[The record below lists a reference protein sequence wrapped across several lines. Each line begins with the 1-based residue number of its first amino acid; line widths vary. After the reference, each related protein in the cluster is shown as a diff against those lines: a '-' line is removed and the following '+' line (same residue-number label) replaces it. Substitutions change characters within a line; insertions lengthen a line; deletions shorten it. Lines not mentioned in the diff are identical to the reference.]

1 MRDTAYVSVSTR
13 ASSAL
18 SPVFGYVQRRAA
30 FSLGIDPFHRDFVAG
45 METVARRAGGAVLLQ
60 IVADLDEEL
69 ACSRRW
75 ALSGDEVA
83 GVVISDVLHDDPRPA
98 LLAELG
104 LPTVVLGHYDGAD
117 FSSVAVDDAGAM
129 RDAVR
134 HLVAL
139 GHRRIARVTG
149 PSALRHTRVRG
160 AAFEQAL
167 AAAGDEVEGVSGVTV
182 EGDYS
187 TESGRT
193 ATVLLLEGSG
203 AAAGAAAGGTA
214 GAAAGAADRAPR
226 DQPTAI
232 VYDNDAM
239 AVGGLEAASSLGVD
253 VPGRLSLLAWDDSA
267 LCQLAAPPL
276 SVVSRDVP
284 ALGEEAADA
293 LLASLRGGAPVVVHA
308 TDWRIVVRGTTGA
321 PAA

>member
-13 ASSAL
+13 ASSAP
-18 SPVFGYVQRRAA
+18 SPVIGYVQRRAA

-69 ACSRRW
+69 ACFRRW
-75 ALSGDEVA
+75 ARSGGEVA

-104 LPTVVLGHYDGAD
+104 LPTVVLGHYDGTD

-129 RDAVR
+129 RDAVQ

-149 PSALRHTRVRG
+149 PSALSHTRVRG

-167 AAAGDEVEGVSGVTV
+167 AAADEGVEGVSGVTV

-193 ATVLLLEGSG
+193 ATVLLFAGSG
-203 AAAGAAAGGTA
+203 AAA

-284 ALGEEAADA
+284 ALGEEAAEA